1 MSEFDDLQHIWQG
14 QKADVELPAA
24 EETLAGIRQLQKSV
38 RRERRMI
45 TYTFL
50 STFVVLGGTTLIY
63 PRLFFV
69 VGIVIVILAM
79 TIIMWLFW
87 KNKEA
92 ESGAGFEASNR
103 QFLEKNIRFMQK
115 RREITSHY
123 MPLYA
128 FLLIL
133 GLNVSYIDLLQE
145 MGLEIGVRIALH
157 LGFSLLMA
165 LFFYIGIKKHL
176 HKFDKKVQPLIDGLR
191 KMIENK

>member
-24 EETLAGIRQLQKSV
+24 EETLAGIRQLQKRV

-115 RREITSHY
+115 RREITSRY

-145 MGLEIGVRIALH
+145 MGLEIGMRIALH